1 MSNNS
6 SEAIVFLVFM
16 TIFIVAIIG
25 FIITILFFIQK
36 KQKGFSDDLL
46 SAKANYDRELFK
58 AQLEIQEQTSLE
70 NSREIHDNVGQTL
83 TLAKLRVETLDPD
96 GKIGKKASVLEI
108 SDYIE
113 KALDD
118 LRHISRMMN
127 PDIIKNRGLQKSIEM
142 QVAFLQRGGKYN
154 IHMDVNGELVSFDK
168 TKEIILFRIVQ
179 EAINNI
185 IRHSTATDILLSL
198 TYEKEFLKLF
208 IRDNGKGFDTS
219 DESMGPCNIS
229 GIYNMQQRAKLV
241 GAEFQLDSKIG
252 CGTDITVTT
261 PY

>member
-16 TIFIVAIIG
+16 TIFIVAMIS

-36 KQKGFSDDLL
+36 KQKGFTDDLL

-70 NSREIHDNVGQTL
+70 NAREIHDNVGQTL
-83 TLAKLRVETLDPD
+83 TLAKLRVETLDPG
-96 GKIGKKASVLEI
+96 GKTEAKASILEI
-108 SDYIE
+108 SEYIE

-118 LRHISRMMN
+118 LRNITRTMN
-127 PDIIKNRGLQKSIEM
+127 PEIVKNRGLQKSIEM
-142 QVAFLQRGGKYN
+142 QVAFLQRGGRYN
-154 IHMDVNGELVSFDK
+154 IYLDVNGEQVSLDN

-185 IRHSTATDILLSL
+185 IRHSTATDISLSL
-198 TYEKEFLKLF
+198 SYETDFLKLV
-208 IRDNGKGFDTS
+208 IRDNGKGFEINDQ
-219 DESMGPCNIS
+219 SMVPSNIS

-252 CGTDITVTT
+252 YGTGITVTT
-261 PY
+261 HY

>member
-6 SEAIVFLVFM
+6 SEAIVFLVFS
-16 TIFIVAIIG
+16 TIFIVSMIS
-25 FIITILFFIQK
+25 FIIIILFFIQK
-36 KQKGFSDDLL
+36 KQKRFTDDLL
-46 SAKANYDRELFK
+46 TAKANFDRELFK

-83 TLAKLRVETLDPD
+83 TLAKLRVETLDPE
-96 GKIGKKASVLEI
+96 GKIEAKANILEI
-108 SDYIE
+108 SEYIE

-118 LRHISRMMN
+118 LRHISRTMN

-154 IHMDVNGELVSFDK
+154 IHMAVIGEQVNFDK
-168 TKEIILFRIVQ
+168 TNEIILFRIVQ

-185 IRHSTATDILLSL
+185 IRHSAATDIFLSISYESNFLRLLV
-198 TYEKEFLKLF
+198 
-208 IRDNGKGFDTS
+208 RDNGKGFDMS
-219 DESMGPCNIS
+219 DQNMGPSNIS

-252 CGTDITVTT
+252 CGTGITVTK
-261 PY
+261 YY

>member
-1 MSNNS
+1 MQHSKI
-6 SEAIVFLVFM
+6 EAITSLIVITVF
-16 TIFIVAIIG
+16 IFVMIT
-25 FIITILFFIQK
+25 FIIKILFFAKIK
-36 KQKGFSDDLL
+36 EEKYTLDLL
-46 SAKANYDRELFK
+46 AVKANYDRELFK

-70 NSREIHDNVGQTL
+70 NAREIHDNVGQTL
-83 TLAKLRVETLDPD
+83 ALAKLRVETLDPD
-96 GKIGKKASVLEI
+96 GKIAEKESILEV

-154 IHMDVNGELVSFDK
+154 IHMTVNGDQVRFDK

-185 IRHSTATDILLSL
+185 IRHSTATDISLSL
-198 TYEKEFLKLF
+198 SYEKDFLQLLV
-208 IRDNGKGFDTS
+208 RDNGKGFDVS
-219 DESMGPCNIS
+219 DQSMGPGSIS
-229 GIYNMQQRAKLV
+229 GIYNMQQRANLV

-252 CGTDITVTT
+252 CGTGIMVTT

>member
-16 TIFIVAIIG
+16 TIFIVAMIS
-25 FIITILFFIQK
+25 FIIIILFFIQK
-36 KQKGFSDDLL
+36 KQKGFTDDLL

-70 NSREIHDNVGQTL
+70 NAREIHDNVGQTL

-96 GKIGKKASVLEI
+96 GKIAEKASILEV

-142 QVAFLQRGGKYN
+142 QVAFL
-154 IHMDVNGELVSFDK
+154 
-168 TKEIILFRIVQ
+168 
-179 EAINNI
+179 
-185 IRHSTATDILLSL
+185 
-198 TYEKEFLKLF
+198 
-208 IRDNGKGFDTS
+208 
-219 DESMGPCNIS
+219 
-229 GIYNMQQRAKLV
+229 
-241 GAEFQLDSKIG
+241 
-252 CGTDITVTT
+252 
-261 PY
+261 